1 MSSNTDL
8 SNDLQQRIHQLVQ
21 RYRANAPI
29 IDLMCQHGHTL
40 VVMNYVLDSYQEKPS
55 VLAIHDLW
63 QMVESLWRRWWSFN
77 PQRHRCS
84 NENEVNAR
92 HWHRIGWK
100 KFAAVEQVLGK
111 IVTSTIQEAL
121 SSPEHRTRLTNLL
134 SGYCLMVREEAPDCV
149 VDEVFEMLRKTA
161 WNTPVIDVELY
172 DEAGLRMR
180 KALAVDELMA
190 TLCDDMLVF
199 VELFKTTDTGFIR
212 RVRAML
218 SMVVAQLE
226 L

>member
-40 VVMNYVLDSYQEKPS
+40 VVMNYVQDSYQEKPS

-149 VDEVFEMLRKTA
+149 VDEVF
-161 WNTPVIDVELY
+161 